1 MDNKQ
6 GDVKEGADKKLSRT
20 RDQLLQL
27 EKTINRVLGDNGA
40 ALKEGIR
47 LLHLQTGLKTSGP
60 HARLLLTLHTAW
72 IGSTQDQSTAGL
84 IGKGMDTI
92 QNGVTALMTTSSGRY
107 NPGIKE
113 LVKTLVNLMGIGA
126 IYLSTVALGQW
137 DEKFKGYNPLY
148 LKSSGTLFRELGI
161 VFITASGLWDGI
173 STLLMEA
180 ANLPKEGQKELLD
193 VSRAYFL
200 LVMLYASESDKESK
214 TAEMWEMLLPFL
226 KDALPSIEKLAVAS
240 IEKSMLSGGLIGIIK
255 SHLQVMKGALEN
267 EDTQTLKHA
276 IEDMLMLFSIPKESL
291 LEEMRLMSE
300 GCQIMA
306 QNLSLA
312 SSEATQTVTQITQS
326 T

>member
-1 MDNKQ
+1 MENI
-6 GDVKEGADKKLSRT
+6 DKKLSRT
-20 RDQLLQL
+20 GDQLLQL

-72 IGSTQDQSTAGL
+72 IGSTQSQSAAGL
-84 IGKGMDTI
+84 IGKGMNTI
-92 QNGVTALMTTSSGRY
+92 CDGVTALTTAAIGRY

-113 LVKTLVNLMGIGA
+113 LVKTLISLMGIGA
-126 IYLSTVALGQW
+126 IYLSTVTLGQW
-137 DEKFKGYNPLY
+137 NEKFKGYNPLY
-148 LKSSGTLFRELGI
+148 LKSSGTLFKDLAI

-173 STLLMEA
+173 SILLMEA
-180 ANLPKEGQKELLD
+180 ANLPKEGQKELLN
-193 VSRAYFL
+193 VSRVYFL

-214 TAEMWEMLLPFL
+214 TAEMWEVLLPFL
-226 KDALPSIEKLAVAS
+226 KESLPSIEKLTMAT
-240 IEKSMLSGGLIGIIK
+240 INKSMSGEMLIGPLK
-255 SHLQVMKGALEN
+255 SSLQVMKGALEE

-276 IEDMLMLFSIPKESL
+276 IEDMLMLFGVSREGL
-291 LEEMRLMSE
+291 LEEFRLVSE
-300 GCQIMA
+300 KCQVMA

-312 SSEATQTVTQITQS
+312 SRETAQTVTQIIQS